1 MSAIDKIEH
10 VVVLI
15 LENHSFDQMLGCM
28 KAVYPELEGINP
40 NNLASNVDDKGT
52 RFFQKETEE
61 RQMKFD
67 PHHEVEHVAM
77 QLSDH
82 NGGFVKNFAKEYPT
96 SSDSERQNIM
106 GYYKLGFLPGL
117 HELATNYTVCDHWF
131 SSLPG
136 PTWPNRFFALT
147 GTAMGRVDMPGD
159 GTSGADLSG
168 FFAQTQD
175 TIFDRLTKKQ
185 VNWKV
190 YFHDIPQ
197 SWVLKQMRAPHNAAQ
212 YFYVRQFFED
222 ARNAPEDFPQF
233 SLIEPDYMGFNENDD
248 HPPHDIMKAEKL
260 IADVYNALRGN
271 EELWQSTLLVVFYD
285 EHGGFYD
292 HVVPPKAAPP
302 DDHVANYPGRHGPN
316 KFRFEQL
323 GIRVPAILASPW
335 VKAGVVDTQFDHT
348 SLLKF
353 LTEKWN
359 LEPLPSKRLQAAN
372 SIEIALNQAV
382 ARTTTPKQIVLSP
395 DQLRAPDP
403 VLEEDAL
410 DYLSDH
416 HKALSKLSF
425 FLPSALWEETKKF
438 GDAAL
443 PQAYSWGARVNQTLT
458 AGLDNIRGLCER
470 SMARLY
476 ETSGHKFTLAEP
488 DKVDLKHSSERNSVV
503 RFLGT
508 QKARAIKGL
517 QERIDGSPESAGQF
531 HALRSL
537 AALTGRPFHKY
548 DPQHARNWLRK
559 HMANQ

>member
-28 KAVYPELEGINP
+28 KAVYPDLEGINP
-40 NNLASNVDDKGT
+40 NNFGSNVDDKGT
-52 RFFQKETEE
+52 RFSQRETHE

-82 NGGFVKNFAKEYPT
+82 NGGFVKNFAKEYPD
-96 SSDSERQNIM
+96 SSDDERQNIM

-117 HELATNYTVCDHWF
+117 HELAANYTVCDHWF

-168 FFAQTQD
+168 FIAQTQD
-175 TIFDRLTKKQ
+175 TIFDRLTEMQ
-185 VNWKV
+185 INWKV

-212 YFYVRQFFED
+212 YFYIRQFFED

-233 SLIEPDYMGFNENDD
+233 SLIEPDYMGYNENDD

-271 EELWQSTLLVVFYD
+271 EELWKSTLLVVFYD

-292 HVVPPKAAPP
+292 HVEPPPAVPP
-302 DDHVANYPGRHGPN
+302 DDHVARYPGRRGPN
-316 KFRFEQL
+316 LFQFDRL
-323 GIRVPAILASPW
+323 GVRVPAILASPW
-335 VKAGVVDTQFDHT
+335 VKAGVINAQFDHT

-353 LTEKWN
+353 MTEKWH
-359 LEPLPSKRLQAAN
+359 LQPLPSKRLQAAN
-372 SIEIALNQAV
+372 SIGIALNQTA
-382 ARTTTPKQIVLSP
+382 ARTATPKQIVLSP
-395 DQLRAPDP
+395 NQLRPPDP
-403 VLEEDAL
+403 VLEDDAL
-410 DYLSDH
+410 GYLSDH
-416 HKALSKLSF
+416 HKGLSELSF
-425 FLPSALWEETKKF
+425 FLPSALWEETKKL
-438 GDAAL
+438 GVTAL
-443 PQAYSWGARVNQTLT
+443 PQAYTWAARVNQALAASLDKVRGWCEWRM
-458 AGLDNIRGLCER
+458 AG
-470 SMARLY
+470 LY
-476 ETSGHKFTLAEP
+476 ETSGHNFTLAEP

-517 QERIDGSPESAGQF
+517 QERVDRPEESPGHS
-531 HALRSL
+531 HALRTL
-537 AALTGRPFHKY
+537 AALSGRPFHKY

-559 HMANQ
+559 PKDGQ